1 MKGNVINVYKI
12 TSKYLQQESFR
23 LKPHSGI
30 DLKME
35 IGEPIKAV
43 GEGTIRLADYGNL
56 NAGKTV
62 FVDMENGKTL
72 IYGHLNDFTVQN
84 GQHVNVGD
92 LIGHAGNTGFSTGSH
107 LHFSVKEGGRH
118 LDPSSYIESIQH
130 MNDSN
135 FIVQQATHMKI
146 NFFDYMQQHMDLVG
160 GFISSVKLH
169 FIHLLS
175 STDYS
180 PVIQLL
186 KSVVQFILFNT

>member
-1 MKGNVINVYKI
+1 MINVYKI
-12 TSKYLQQESFR
+12 TSRYGQLENFR
-23 LKPHSGI
+23 NRPHSGI

-56 NAGKTV
+56 NAGRTV
-62 FVDMENGKTL
+62 FIDMENGKTL

-84 GQHVNVGD
+84 GQHVNVGE

-107 LHFSVKEGGRH
+107 LHFSVKEGGRY
-118 LDPSSYIESIQH
+118 LDPSSYLENIQH
-130 MNDSN
+130 MNDAN
-135 FIVQQATHMKI
+135 FIAQQATHMKI
-146 NFFDYMQQHMDLVG
+146 NFFDYMHQHMDLVG

-186 KSVVQFILFNT
+186 KSIVHFIFLNT